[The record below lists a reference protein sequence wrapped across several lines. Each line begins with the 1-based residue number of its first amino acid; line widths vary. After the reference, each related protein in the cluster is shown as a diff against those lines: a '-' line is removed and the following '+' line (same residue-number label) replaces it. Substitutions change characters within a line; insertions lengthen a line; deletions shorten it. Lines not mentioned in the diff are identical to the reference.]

1 MTKKIIYTRHLGVK
15 NIDKKTPIDILID
28 EGYEEEAEII
38 LNEYNHGKYGKH
50 AFDNLKEKMLEEKK
64 KIKRQQKKEME
75 EMLPERRRDHRKYS
89 RMMYVNGHFIVNKP
103 YQKVSKQDMEIQAKQ
118 NEQLQYNKRYGKKQV
133 NDGTIDDIVMR
144 KIRSEMKAEVLGVND
159 AKKVFSP

>member
-1 MTKKIIYTRHLGVK
+1 
-15 NIDKKTPIDILID
+15 
-28 EGYEEEAEII
+28 
-38 LNEYNHGKYGKH
+38 
-50 AFDNLKEKMLEEKK
+50 
-64 KIKRQQKKEME
+64 
-75 EMLPERRRDHRKYS
+75 
-89 RMMYVNGHFIVNKP
+89 
-103 YQKVSKQDMEIQAKQ
+103 MEIQAKQ

>member
-1 MTKKIIYTRHLGVK
+1 
-15 NIDKKTPIDILID
+15 
-28 EGYEEEAEII
+28 
-38 LNEYNHGKYGKH
+38 
-50 AFDNLKEKMLEEKK
+50 
-64 KIKRQQKKEME
+64 
-75 EMLPERRRDHRKYS
+75 
-89 RMMYVNGHFIVNKP
+89 MYVNGHFIVNKP
-103 YQKVSKQDMEIQAKQ
+103 YQKVSKQDMEIQAEQ